1 MSDKC
6 VLITGAAGVMGRAVA
21 GRFDRDGFR
30 LILMDLNKEKLT
42 ALSEELSCKSMTLC
56 VDVSNPDEVKK
67 AVEEAAKS
75 FGDVDIL
82 VNNAG
87 ILSNHKALTTSPRE
101 WQNLMNINLNGI
113 FYLAQAVI
121 PGMKKKGWGRIIN
134 VSSLASKNGGLTAGT
149 AYSTSKG
156 AVNSLTFSL
165 AGELAPTGVTVNAI
179 APAYVETP
187 MITEQLSE
195 EERQKVLEKIPVRR
209 FCKPEEFAHVVDF
222 LADELSGFITGEVID
237 LNGGLRFD

>member
-1 MSDKC
+1 
-6 VLITGAAGVMGRAVA
+6 MGRAVA
-21 GRFDRDGFR
+21 KRFDRGDNR
-30 LILMDLNKEKLT
+30 LVLMDLSREKLE
-42 ALSEELSCKSMTLC
+42 ALSDELNCESMILC
-56 VDVSNPDEVKK
+56 TNVSDPDDVNKGVAEAEK
-67 AVEEAAKS
+67 A
-75 FGDVDIL
+75 FGSIDIL

-87 ILSNHKALTTSPRE
+87 ILSNHKALTTSPEE

-187 MITEQLSE
+187 MITEQLSD

-237 LNGGLRFD
+237 LNGGLLFD